1 MPTLEDFVMEDDGAS
16 EEASVDVAV
25 DANESLQGSGAEAGA
40 SSNDDVGHAETTTA
54 MDGASAADAV
64 AAPDT
69 VSSPEGALEHSST
82 LPGGV
87 AATSDDTS
95 GSSNVLAAMASATSD
110 VMAPPSIDALAT
122 APVDAPNDR
131 VVDSFAAAIED
142 AVSAPLVPM
151 LTQPIGDASHDQA
164 AAPDASSSIGEAV
177 SAGTGERDT
186 SSDARAATKSA
197 ADLLSAS
204 LDAGWDSSVSNADP
218 DAPRLA
224 MVSLSDDDLTRPL
237 PASLAIDWDDEGTG
251 APLRSRGDHPTP
263 TSPPTLDE
271 LAAMAAPPSLPGLPD
286 LPGRRPPL
294 AAPVPAGLRRPS
306 DPAFPSAAALP
317 SATSLPPVPVPPP
330 TARRTIPPPSRHGE
344 FAESRAAAPPPR
356 SVGIGPTENTPT
368 IQISPLSADSP
379 LEFTPTV
386 QVQRLKVPAFP
397 MMGSDRDPTLPKQL
411 PPPGPEVDRDPRS
424 PSIPPVAGS
433 VAPPAWRRPPMLQRS
448 QRPWVAG
455 IALAAVAI
463 GALALVLRPRTGNL
477 TVTASASDGSEV
489 KDLSVRVDGV
499 ERCTSS
505 PCELKDLASGTHLV
519 SAAAPGYAPGV
530 ERALVLES
538 GEHAAHHVTLVTEQ
552 RAHSELSVSAI
563 GSNLRVVIDGQDL
576 GAPPVTIHDVAPGT
590 HSVRVLGDSGYYE
603 AYDQSVNVEAGE
615 LRSLGPIRLRV
626 LKGRLELTDGPD
638 SEGAYVTVDGRRVG
652 HLPTEIDLSAG
663 DSHEI
668 QARKRGF
675 MDFTRQVV
683 FDGNANQNVEITL
696 TPAEGSAPEP
706 RASYASA
713 PAPVRSSSAAAA
725 PHPAVQASAPA
736 ASPGLLDITSTPP
749 SRVVVNGRPMGMTP
763 LHGVRVEPGHQTV
776 VFVNPDLG
784 RRIASANVASGG
796 HAKVGVTF

>member
-1 MPTLEDFVMEDDGAS
+1 MPTLEDFVVEEDGAS
-16 EEASVDVAV
+16 AEASIDVAV
-25 DANESLQGSGAEAGA
+25 DANESLHESGADAGT
-40 SSNDDVGHAETTTA
+40 SSNDDVDHAEAATA
-54 MDGASAADAV
+54 LDGASAADTA

-69 VSSPEGALEHSST
+69 VSSPEGAHEHSAT

-87 AATSDDTS
+87 VATSEDTS
-95 GSSNVLAAMASATSD
+95 GSSNVLAAMAGATSD
-110 VMAPPSIDALAT
+110 LMAPPSIEALAA
-122 APVDAPNDR
+122 APGDAPNDR

-142 AVSAPLVPM
+142 AVSAPLVPTI
-151 LTQPIGDASHDQA
+151 TQ
-164 AAPDASSSIGEAV
+164 SIGEASQDHV
-177 SAGTGERDT
+177 VAPEASSVAEGTSQGAGEREA

-218 DAPRLA
+218 EVPRLA

-237 PASLAIDWDDEGTG
+237 PPSLAIDWDDEGTG
-251 APLRSRGDHPTP
+251 APPRQRGDYPTP
-263 TSPPTLDE
+263 TSPPSPDE
-271 LAAMAAPPSLPGLPD
+271 LAAMVAAPSLPGLPD

-294 AAPVPAGLRRPS
+294 AAPVPVGLRRPS
-306 DPAFPSAAALP
+306 DPSFPAAAALP
-317 SATSLPPVPVPPP
+317 SANSLPPVPVPPA
-330 TARRTIPPPSRHGE
+330 TMRRTIPPPSRQGE
-344 FAESRAAAPPPR
+344 FAESRAATPPPR
-356 SVGIGPTENTPT
+356 SIGIGPTENTPT
-368 IQISPLSADSP
+368 IQISPLSADTP

-433 VAPPAWRRPPMLQRS
+433 IAPPQWRRPPMLQRS
-448 QRPWVAG
+448 QRPWVAAV
-455 IALAAVAI
+455 ALAAVAI
-463 GALALVLRPRTGNL
+463 GALAFVLRPRTGDL
-477 TVTASASDGSEV
+477 TVTASTTDGSEV
-489 KDLSVRVDGV
+489 KGLSVRVDGV

-505 PCELKDLASGTHLV
+505 PCELKELASGTHLV

-603 AYDQSVNVEAGE
+603 VYDQSVNVEPGE

-638 SEGAYVTVDGRRVG
+638 SEGASVTVDGRRVG
-652 HLPTEIDLSAG
+652 HLPTEVDLSAG

-696 TPAEGSAPEP
+696 TPAEGGATQSS
-706 RASYASA
+706 ASYASA
-713 PAPVRSSSAAAA
+713 PAPVRSSSTAAAS
-725 PHPAVQASAPA
+725 HPATQASAPA
-736 ASPGLLDITSTPP
+736 SSPGLLDITSTPP

-784 RRIASANVASGG
+784 RRVASANVVSGG

>member
-16 EEASVDVAV
+16 EEAGIDVAV
-25 DANESLQGSGAEAGA
+25 DANESLHASGA
-40 SSNDDVGHAETTTA
+40 SSSTDVGHVEAATA
-54 MDGASAADAV
+54 MDGASAADTAAV
-64 AAPDT
+64 PDT
-69 VSSPEGALEHSST
+69 QSSPEGAHDHSAT

-87 AATSDDTS
+87 GAASEDTS
-95 GSSNVLAAMASATSD
+95 GSSTVLAAMASASTD
-110 VMAPPSIDALAT
+110 VMAPPSIEALAT
-122 APVDAPNDR
+122 APVDAPTDG

-151 LTQPIGDASHDQA
+151 TTQSIGEASPDGVV
-164 AAPDASSSIGEAV
+164 APDASSSIGDDV
-177 SAGTGERDT
+177 PAGTGERET
-186 SSDARAATKSA
+186 SSDARAASKSA

-218 DAPRLA
+218 DVPRLA

-251 APLRSRGDHPTP
+251 APLKPRGDHPTP
-263 TSPPTLDE
+263 TSPPSLDE

-286 LPGRRPPL
+286 LAGRRPPL

-330 TARRTIPPPSRHGE
+330 TMRRTIPPPSRHGE
-344 FAESRAAAPPPR
+344 FAESRAAAAPPR

-433 VAPPAWRRPPMLQRS
+433 VAPPPWRRPPMLQRS

-455 IALAAVAI
+455 IALAAVTI
-463 GALALVLRPRTGNL
+463 GALAFVLRPRTGDL
-477 TVTASASDGSEV
+477 TVTASTTDGSEV
-489 KDLSVRVDGV
+489 KGLSVRVDGV
-499 ERCTSS
+499 ERCASS
-505 PCELKDLASGTHLV
+505 PCEVKDLASGTHLV
-519 SAAAPGYAPGV
+519 SAAAPGFAPGV
-530 ERALVLES
+530 ERALVLEA

-590 HSVRVLGDSGYYE
+590 HSVRVLGNSGYYE
-603 AYDQSVNVEAGE
+603 AYDQSVNVEPGE

-626 LKGRLELTDGPD
+626 LKGRLELTDGAD

-696 TPAEGSAPEP
+696 TPAEGGATQSSP
-706 RASYASA
+706 SYASA
-713 PAPVRSSSAAAA
+713 PAPVRSSSAVASR
-725 PHPAVQASAPA
+725 PATQASAPA
-736 ASPGLLDITSTPP
+736 SSPGLLDITSTPP

-796 HAKVGVTF
+796 RAKVGVTF